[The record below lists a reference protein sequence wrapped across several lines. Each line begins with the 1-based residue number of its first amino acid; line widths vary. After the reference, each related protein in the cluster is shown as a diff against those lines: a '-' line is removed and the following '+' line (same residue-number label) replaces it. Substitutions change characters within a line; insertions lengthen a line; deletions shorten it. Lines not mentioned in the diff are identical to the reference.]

1 MRRFVEFIVLCIIM
15 LLISCSRERRDCEI
29 RLSFSSEYR
38 ALEWKKF
45 TDSVLSKGLA
55 AEVPDTNNFILSI
68 TNTISGSV
76 IYRGKYSEKP
86 EKISVTEGSYTISV
100 ISEEFS
106 TPAFNAPQ
114 WGDLQVILLKGG
126 ESVNISLLC
135 KQLNSGLRIN
145 YSDEFKAKFATSLI
159 HLHSG
164 GDSILYSYDEKRIAY
179 FTPSRVETRISSG
192 VGERK
197 LLFARTLRPAEILS
211 VNLSISNDDHIG
223 KQGIFITVDTSRVWI
238 NEDIIAG
245 NEKDGS
251 SKEKALT
258 VSEAKGWSGAKGVWV
273 KGYIV
278 GGDITS
284 SEILFTPNF
293 TSRTHFAISDK
304 SPETLRANCM
314 AVELKTGKLRDS
326 LNLVDNKALWGKM
339 IWLQGDIVDSYFG
352 LPGLK
357 NIKAVSKK

>member
-1 MRRFVEFIVLCIIM
+1 MLSIIM
-15 LLISCSRERRDCEI
+15 MLISCSREVRDCEI
-29 RLSFSSEYR
+29 ALSFSSEYR

-45 TDSVLSKGLA
+45 TDSVLSKGLGG
-55 AEVPDTNNFILSI
+55 EVPDTNNFILSI
-68 TNTISGSV
+68 TNTISGAV
-76 IYRGKYSEKP
+76 IYKGKYSEKP
-86 EKISVTEGSYTISV
+86 EKISVSEGSYTISV
-100 ISEEFS
+100 ISEEFLH
-106 TPAFNAPQ
+106 PAFNAPQ
-114 WGDLQVILLKGG
+114 WGDNQIILIKGG
-126 ESVNISLLC
+126 ESVNVSLLC
-135 KQLNSGLRIN
+135 KQLNSGMRIN
-145 YSDEFKAKFATSLI
+145 YSKEFKTKFATSLI

-164 GDSILYSYDEKRIAY
+164 GDSLFYSYDEKRIAY
-179 FTPSRVETRISSG
+179 FSPSRVETRMNTGI
-192 VGERK
+192 GEGK

-211 VNLSISNDDHIG
+211 VNLSISADDHLG
-223 KQGIFITVDTSRVWI
+223 KQGISITMDTSRIWLS
-238 NEDIIAG
+238 EDIIAG

-251 SKEKALT
+251 TKEKALT
-258 VSEAKGWSGAKGVWV
+258 ISEAKGWGGAKGVWV

-293 TSRTHFAISDK
+293 TSKTHFAISDK

-314 AVELKTGKLRDS
+314 AVELKTGKLRDT

-357 NIKAVSKK
+357 NIKGVSKK